1 MKTLKKFNEATYK
14 KEFKELEDLKVLL
27 IEKIDLLKQL
37 NVKDLTELEEYILNS
52 TGFKNVQMSATAIG
66 IEKEY
71 NRILEI
77 NKLLQDKISF
87 NDLNKDYS
95 FKKAFLDK
103 LKTKHSTFYTPTEL
117 DTLKRLKQVLTSYN
131 NLTIE
136 ERGQLAINING
147 MMINPFSYLLR

>member
-14 KEFKELEDLKVLL
+14 KDFKELEDLKVLL

-37 NVKDLTELEEYILNS
+37 DVKDLTELEEYILKS

-77 NKLLQDKISF
+77 NKLLQDKISL

-103 LKTKHSTFYTPTEL
+103 LKTKHSTFYTSAEL
-117 DTLKRLKQVLTSYN
+117 DTLNRLQQVLTSYN

>member
-14 KEFKELEDLKVLL
+14 KDFKELEDLKVLL

-37 NVKDLTELEEYILNS
+37 DVKDLTELEEYILKS

-103 LKTKHSTFYTPTEL
+103 LKTKHSTFYTSAEL
-117 DTLKRLKQVLTSYN
+117 DTLNRLQQVLTSYN